1 MFPWMGPSLAG
12 TVPGRRELHWA
23 GELGPGTWGPH
34 KKLWPLVEGM
44 RLPQPRTHLETPALS
59 GGSSVLCFE
68 DTLRRT
74 KGRSIK
80 SLSGVQ
86 PTWVLGF
93 CRQWTATAVLE
104 KPRPERLPLASWFP
118 LLPSQVGKVT

>member
-1 MFPWMGPSLAG
+1 MPDCLSGLLQLLSGALD
-12 TVPGRRELHWA
+12 
-23 GELGPGTWGPH
+23 
-34 KKLWPLVEGM
+34 
-44 RLPQPRTHLETPALS
+44 TPALS
-59 GGSSVLCFE
+59 GGSSALCFE

-80 SLSGVQ
+80 SLSGVR

-93 CRQWTATAVLE
+93 CRQRTATAVLE
-104 KPRPERLPLASWFP
+104 KPQPERLPLASWVR